1 MNQILQ
7 RSFCIAALCATCVV
21 SATTIPYL
29 APRSQGIN
37 GARELVGWQS
47 QINRWDMCCNY
58 GSFSITPEYGQTFRP
73 NRITEA
79 LFSDALIGNDS
90 YNDDCHS
97 ICDNVCCDDCSDDC
111 NSCNKILIQGSQV
124 AGRDARALM
133 AENFYLP
140 TDYSSEITFKPKVQ
154 NFMVDFNYYQGL
166 DEWAEGLYFRIH
178 TPLAHTRWNLHY
190 CETIL
195 DAGVNPMDAGYFS
208 NEYTFVDSTTIGL
221 NRDALLANFE
231 EYVSDCKAI
240 ESTDSITYNALNSA
254 RWSKCSRTKTGLAE
268 ITAAFGWN
276 FIRREC
282 FLFGLNI
289 RAAAPTGTRPHGDY
303 LFEPIVGNGKHWELG
318 GGLNMWWSFWK
329 SCDEDRDFTMYLDAY
344 VTHMFKT
351 RQCRTFDLKDKPLSR
366 YMLAMKFTDEV
377 SDLVAGP
384 EFDAPTAQFD
394 NVFTP
399 LANLTTIPVDVSYAA
414 QGEVILKFAYTHCNF
429 QFDLGYDFWGR
440 TCEKICKRCDCCNNG
455 FVDNAWGL
463 KGDAFAYGFAAPT
476 QAAPGTPLSA
486 TESLA
491 TIFAGTND
499 PIANEATWNTNPNI
513 DNPQLAYNAADA
525 NLQTNNNGWANVNTS
540 LNPVLLTE
548 TDLDI
553 DSAKTKAYSN
563 KIFTHLGYIWKEH
576 ECWTP
581 YLGVGGEVEF
591 GCRDKSCNDNCHSIC
606 HTSCHTSNN
615 CNTDCNG
622 NNTNCN
628 KFAFTQWGIWLKGGL
643 SFN

>member
-7 RSFCIAALCATCVV
+7 RSLCIAALCATGVV

-47 QINRWDMCCNY
+47 QINKWDMCCNY

-73 NRITEA
+73 HRITEA
-79 LFSDALIGNDS
+79 LFSDALVGNDS
-90 YNDDCHS
+90 CHNH
-97 ICDNVCCDDCSDDC
+97 CDSTCHNDCSDDDC
-111 NSCNKILIQGSQV
+111 NSCDKILIQGSQV
-124 AGRDARALM
+124 ADRNAKALM

-154 NFMVDFNYYQGL
+154 NFIVDFNYYQGL

-190 CETIL
+190 CENIL
-195 DAGVNPMDAGYFS
+195 EAGVNPMDAGYF
-208 NEYTFVDSTTIGL
+208 NDEYTFVDSTTIGL
-221 NRDALLANFE
+221 DRDALLENFGQ
-231 EYVSDCKAI
+231 YVSECKAI
-240 ESTDSITYNALNSA
+240 ESTDTITYNALNAA
-254 RWSKCSRTKTGLAE
+254 RWSKCSKTKTGLAE
-268 ITAAFGWN
+268 LTAAFGWN
-276 FIRREC
+276 FVRREN

-289 RAAAPTGTRPHGDY
+289 RAAAPTGNRPHGSY
-303 LFEPIVGNGKHWELG
+303 IFEPIVGNGKHWELG
-318 GGLNMWWSFWK
+318 GGLNMWWTWWK
-329 SCDEDRDFTMYLDAY
+329 SCDEDRNFTMYLDAY

-377 SDLVAGP
+377 SDLVAGS
-384 EFDAPTAQFD
+384 EFAAPDYQFA

-429 QFDLGYDFWGR
+429 QFDFGYDFWGR
-440 TCEKICKRCDCCNNG
+440 TCPKICKRCDCCNNG
-455 FVDNAWGL
+455 FKDNVWGL
-463 KGDAFAYGFAAPT
+463 KGDASVYGFNASTHLTAV
-476 QAAPGTPLSA
+476 PLSA
-486 TESLA
+486 TESEA

-499 PIANEATWNTNPNI
+499 PITNASTWNTNLNI
-513 DNPQLAYNAADA
+513 DNPQLAYNTSDA
-525 NLQTNNNGWANVNTS
+525 HLQINNDGWVNVNTS
-540 LNPVLLTE
+540 LEPVLLTE
-548 TDLDI
+548 NDLDI
-553 DSAKTKAYSN
+553 CSAKTKAYSN
-563 KIFTHLGYIWKEH
+563 KIFTHLGYTWKEH
-576 ECWTP
+576 ECFTP

-591 GCRDKSCNDNCHSIC
+591 GCRDKNCDDNCHNGC
-606 HTSCHTSNN
+606 HTSCHTSSN
-615 CNTDCNG
+615 CHNHCNG
-622 NNTNCN
+622 DNTNCN
-628 KFAFTQWGIWLKGGL
+628 KFAFTQWGIWLKGGF